1 MHYVCLEIVNRLG
14 CWRKHLTF
22 SWTRILT
29 DNLHSR
35 FSLKKKIS
43 LTLSRP
49 SSIPRCFSKFSEKKT
64 DHWNKRKF
72 SLETGNLF
80 HTYRKDLMIEDNVLL
95 WMINL
100 RNQNNLFVEGIIHL
114 VHAQNFPKNKHF
126 LPPNRH
132 KYACV
137 LGGTKC

>member
-1 MHYVCLEIVNRLG
+1 MHYVCLEIVNRLA
-14 CWRKHLTF
+14 CWRKRLTF
-22 SWTRILT
+22 SWTGILT

-35 FSLKKKIS
+35 FSFFKKNIANPFQTFLDTSILFEILGKKI
-43 LTLSRP
+43 
-49 SSIPRCFSKFSEKKT
+49 

-114 VHAQNFPKNKHF
+114 VHAPNFPKNKHF
-126 LPPNRH
+126 LPPDRH
-132 KYACV
+132 KYARV